1 MIETTQNVGRKEL
14 PLKIKRDT
22 IFELNTNLKEV
33 NNMYEYIEGKAMW
46 ANVSTPN
53 TKFEPHKY
61 GIVVLT
67 DEDTANR
74 LEGVGL
80 SQVRTRD
87 GQPKYDEPAF
97 SFSRKVEKHDG
108 TTNSAPKLLDS
119 EGNDMDVSV
128 GNGSQVT
135 VKIKPYT
142 GKYGT
147 FAELIAVKV
156 SNLIEYSEGNSDDN
170 EEF

>member
-1 MIETTQNVGRKEL
+1 MEE
-14 PLKIKRDT
+14 
-22 IFELNTNLKEV
+22 TNL
-33 NNMYEYIEGKAMW
+33 YEYVVGKARW

-67 DEDTANR
+67 DVDTASR
-74 LEGVGL
+74 LEGLGL

-108 TTNSAPKLLDS
+108 TTNVAPKLVDGD
-119 EGNDMDVSV
+119 GNDLDASV
-128 GNGSQVT
+128 GNGSGIT

-156 SNLIEYSEGNSDDN
+156 TDLIEYSEASTEDN

>member
-1 MIETTQNVGRKEL
+1 
-14 PLKIKRDT
+14 
-22 IFELNTNLKEV
+22 
-33 NNMYEYIEGKAMW
+33 MYEYIEGKAMW

-67 DEDTANR
+67 DTDTATR
-74 LEGVGL
+74 LEGIGL

-108 TTNSAPKLLDS
+108 TTNPAPKLVDAEGTDLDV
-119 EGNDMDVSV
+119 NV
-128 GNGSQVT
+128 GNGSGVT

-156 SNLIEYSEGNSDDN
+156 TDLNEYSVARSDN
-170 EEF
+170 E

>member
-1 MIETTQNVGRKEL
+1 
-14 PLKIKRDT
+14 
-22 IFELNTNLKEV
+22 
-33 NNMYEYIEGKAMW
+33 MYEYVDGKAMW
-46 ANVSTPN
+46 ANISTPN

-67 DEDTANR
+67 DEDTATR
-74 LEGVGL
+74 LEGLGL
-80 SQVRTRD
+80 SRVRTRD
-87 GQPKYDEPAF
+87 GKPKYDEPAF
-97 SFSRKVEKHDG
+97 SFSRKVDRHDG
-108 TTNSAPKLLDS
+108 TTNPAPKLVD
-119 EGNDMDVSV
+119 EDGNDLDISV
-128 GNGSQVT
+128 GNGSEVT

-156 SNLIEYSEGNSDDN
+156 TNLVENTEPSSDN

>member
-1 MIETTQNVGRKEL
+1 VFDNV
-14 PLKIKRDT
+14 
-22 IFELNTNLKEV
+22 
-33 NNMYEYIEGKAMW
+33 EGKAMW

-67 DEDTANR
+67 DEDTATR
-74 LEGVGL
+74 LENAGL
-80 SQVRTRD
+80 SRVRTRD
-87 GQPKYDEPAF
+87 GQAKYDEPAF
-97 SFSRKVEKHDG
+97 SFSRKVERHDG
-108 TTNSAPKLLDS
+108 TTNPAPKLVDS
-119 EGNDMDVSV
+119 DGNALDVSL
-128 GNGSQVT
+128 GNGSEVT

-156 SNLIEYSEGNSDDN
+156 TNLIEYTEPSSDN

>member
-1 MIETTQNVGRKEL
+1 
-14 PLKIKRDT
+14 
-22 IFELNTNLKEV
+22 
-33 NNMYEYIEGKAMW
+33 MYEYVEGKAMW

-61 GIVVLT
+61 GVVVLT
-67 DEDTANR
+67 DSDTATR
-74 LEGVGL
+74 LEGLGL

-87 GQPKYDEPAF
+87 GQAKYDEPAF
-97 SFSRKVEKHDG
+97 SFSRKVIKHDG
-108 TTNSAPKLLDS
+108 TTNPAPKLVDGD
-119 EGNDMDVSV
+119 GNTLDVSV
-128 GNGSQVT
+128 GNGSVGT

-156 SNLIEYSEGNSDDN
+156 TDLIEYSEGNSDDN

>member
-1 MIETTQNVGRKEL
+1 
-14 PLKIKRDT
+14 
-22 IFELNTNLKEV
+22 
-33 NNMYEYIEGKAMW
+33 MYEYVEGKAMW

-67 DEDTANR
+67 DVDTAAK
-74 LEGVGL
+74 LEGIGL

-108 TTNSAPKLLDS
+108 TTIPAPKVVDAEGTDLDV
-119 EGNDMDVSV
+119 NV
-128 GNGSQVT
+128 GNGSGVT

-156 SNLIEYSEGNSDDN
+156 TDLVEYSEASSDN